1 MRIERVSAQ
10 PRAEGSRSHPRR
22 PPRRLRACLALLL
35 FWGSGAE
42 AAGSWIAGRGS
53 AAAGARSAGYG
64 ANGAFEGLWFS
75 CEAAGPGVLRLIV
88 AGPGWRFDHALDQT
102 VVASVDG
109 TAYLF
114 SSMPEARPEGGGD
127 RLVHAAPAAAFE
139 PLIAALTKGRR
150 VEISTPAGRYS
161 LPLGGSGKALA
172 ALKAGCG

>member
-10 PRAEGSRSHPRR
+10 PRAEESRSHLRQ
-22 PPRRLRACLALLL
+22 PPHRLRACLALLL

-42 AAGSWIAGRGS
+42 AAGSWIAGRGN

-64 ANGAFEGLWFS
+64 ANGVFEGLWFS

-114 SSMPEARPEGGGD
+114 STRPEARPEGGD
-127 RLVHAAPAAAFE
+127 RLVRAAPAAEFE
-139 PLIAALTKGRR
+139 PLIAALAKGRR
-150 VEISTPAGRYS
+150 VEISAPAGRYS